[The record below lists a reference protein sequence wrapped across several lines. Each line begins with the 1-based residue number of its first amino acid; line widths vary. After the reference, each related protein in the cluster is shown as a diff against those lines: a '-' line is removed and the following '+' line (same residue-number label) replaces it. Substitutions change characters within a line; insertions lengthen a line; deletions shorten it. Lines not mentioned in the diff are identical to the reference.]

1 MRTGQ
6 IPDRARSL
14 RRNQTDVEHRPWRL
28 LRDRRLKG
36 FKFRRQQAIGPC
48 SADFAC
54 IEKRLAIEA
63 DDGQHSD
70 RAGYDQARTDY
81 LESCGYRV
89 TRFWNHEVM
98 QAGQAVLEE
107 ILRVLRAQ

>member
-36 FKFRRQQAIGPC
+36 SKFRRQQAIGPC

-63 DDGQHSD
+63 DGGQHSD